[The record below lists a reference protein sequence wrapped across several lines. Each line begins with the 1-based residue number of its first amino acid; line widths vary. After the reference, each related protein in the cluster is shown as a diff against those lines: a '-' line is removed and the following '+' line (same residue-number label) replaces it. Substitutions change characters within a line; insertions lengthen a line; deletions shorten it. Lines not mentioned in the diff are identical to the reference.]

1 MSRAA
6 ALRGCTLPSMIRLH
20 SLLLS
25 GILLAAAARPA
36 LADPPLRL
44 WYEKPAATWVEA
56 LPLGNGRLGAMVFGD
71 PLRERLALN
80 EDTLWSGGP
89 TSWNNPDARTW
100 LPKVREAVFAGR
112 YAEADALTKKM
123 QGPYNQ
129 SYQPLGD
136 LRIDFD
142 VAGPVEGYRRE
153 LDLDRAI
160 ATTSFRAGGA
170 LHTREAFASF
180 PDQVIVFRVSADR
193 PGRVSFTARLASRL
207 RHATAAEGTDAI
219 ALRGRAP
226 SHVDPSY
233 LGDTKD
239 AVRYDEGPGAEG
251 MRFTAIVRAVVRGG
265 TARATPEGGLEV
277 RGADEAVLYVSAG
290 TSFNGFD
297 KSPGRE
303 GRDPDEAARRP
314 LATAASSPFTA
325 LRDAHVADHARLFG
339 RVRLDLG
346 TSTADRP
353 TDERLRAYRHG
364 EDPALVAL
372 VFQYGRYLLIAS
384 SRPGGQPANLQGLW
398 NEEVRPPWSAN
409 WTMNINSEMNYWP
422 AEVTNLSECHE
433 PMLRMIDELARNGR
447 ETART
452 NYGAR
457 GWVAHH
463 NADLWRQT
471 APVGNWGQG
480 DPKWASWPMGAAWH
494 SMDLWEHYAF
504 TRDAAWLRDSGWP
517 LLRGA
522 SEFALD
528 WLVPDG
534 KGGLATAPSLS
545 PENEFRAPDG
555 TPAQVS
561 GSTTSDLA
569 ILRELFANS
578 IEASSLLDVDAG
590 LRREMEAALSRL
602 PPYRVGARGQLQEWS
617 EDFEEPEPHHRHLS
631 HLIGLHPGRS
641 ITPVEAPAL
650 AAAARRSLELRGD
663 DSTGW
668 SMAWKVN
675 LWARLGDGDRA
686 HRLIGYLLRLVETT
700 GTNYGGG
707 GGVYANLFD
716 AHPPFQI
723 DGNFGVTAGIAE
735 MLVQSHRRAAG
746 GRAPV
751 IDLLPAL
758 PSAWPAGRVTGLRAR
773 GAFEVDVAWE
783 AGRLTSAVLRSD
795 RGGSCVVQYGSR
807 AQPIETK
814 PGETVRLDGW
824 LARH

>member
-1 MSRAA
+1 MTRSRAPLLT
-6 ALRGCTLPSMIRLH
+6 AL
-20 SLLLS
+20 
-25 GILLAAAARPA
+25 LLAAVARPA
-36 LADPPLRL
+36 LAADPPLRL

-56 LPLGNGRLGAMVFGD
+56 LPIGNGRLGAMVFGD
-71 PLRERLALN
+71 PARERLALN

-89 TSWNNPDARTW
+89 TNWNNPDAKSW

-136 LRIDFD
+136 LLIDFD
-142 VAGPVEGYRRE
+142 VAGKVEGYRRE
-153 LDLDRAI
+153 LDLDRAV
-160 ATTSFRAGGA
+160 ATTTFRAEGA
-170 LHTREAFASF
+170 LHTREVFASF
-180 PDQVIVFRVSADR
+180 PDQVIVLRVSADR
-193 PGRVSFTARLASRL
+193 PGQVSFTARLGSKL
-207 RHATAAEGTDAI
+207 RHATKAEGADAI

-233 LGDTKD
+233 LGETK
-239 AVRYDEGPGAEG
+239 APVRYDEGPDAEG
-251 MRFTAIVRAVVRGG
+251 MRFTAIVKATVRGG
-265 TARATPEGGLEV
+265 TVRTTPEGRLEV
-277 RGADEAVLYVSAG
+277 KGADEAVLFVSAATG
-290 TSFNGFD
+290 FNGFD
-297 KSPGRE
+297 RSPGRE
-303 GRDPDEAARRP
+303 GRDADAAARGP
-314 LATAASSPFTA
+314 LAAAAKPFAT
-325 LRDAHVADHARLFG
+325 LRDAHVADHTRLFG

-346 TSTADRP
+346 VPPADRP

-372 VFQYGRYLLIAS
+372 VFQYGRYLLVAS
-384 SRPGGQPANLQGLW
+384 SRPGTQPANLQGIW
-398 NEEVRPPWSAN
+398 NEDVRPPWSSN
-409 WTMNINSEMNYWP
+409 WTININSEMNYWP
-422 AEVTNLSECHE
+422 SEVTNLSECHE
-433 PMLRMIDELARNGR
+433 PMLRMIGELARNGR
-447 ETART
+447 ETARI

-480 DPKWASWPMGAAWH
+480 DPKWANWPMGAVWH

-504 TRDAAWLRDSGWP
+504 TRDAAWLRDFAWP

-522 SEFALD
+522 TEFALD

-534 KGGLATAPSLS
+534 KGGLATAPSIS
-545 PENEFRAPDG
+545 PENEFRAPG
-555 TPAQVS
+555 GASAQVS
-561 GSTTSDLA
+561 ASTTSDLA
-569 ILRELFANS
+569 LLRELFTNG
-578 IEASSLLDVDAG
+578 IEASTLLDMDAG
-590 LRREMEAALSRL
+590 LRREMEDALARL

-617 EDFEEPEPHHRHLS
+617 EDFEEPEPHHRHMS

-641 ITPVEAPAL
+641 ITPAETPAL
-650 AAAARRSLELRGD
+650 AEAVRRSLELRGD

-686 HRLIGYLLRLVETT
+686 HRLIGYLLRLVDTT
-700 GTNYGGG
+700 GTNYAGG

-735 MLVQSHRRAAG
+735 MLVQSHRRAPD
-746 GRAPV
+746 GRAPIV
-751 IDLLPAL
+751 ELLPAL
-758 PSAWPAGRVTGLRAR
+758 PSAWPTGRVNGLRAR
-773 GAFEVDVAWE
+773 GAFEVDVEWE
-783 AGRLTSAVLRSD
+783 GGRLKSATLRSD
-795 RGGSCVVQYGSR
+795 RGGPCVVQYGSR
-807 AQPIETK
+807 TVSIETK
-814 PGETVRLDGW
+814 AGETVRLDGA
-824 LARH
+824 LARR

>member
-1 MSRAA
+1 VTRCSP
-6 ALRGCTLPSMIRLH
+6 LPLC
-20 SLLLS
+20 SLLL
-25 GILLAAAARPA
+25 AASALPA
-36 LADPPLRL
+36 VAADPALRL

-56 LPLGNGRLGAMVFGD
+56 LPVGNGRLGAMVFGD
-71 PLRERLALN
+71 PRSERLALN
-80 EDTLWSGGP
+80 DDTLWSGGP
-89 TSWNNPDARTW
+89 KNWNNPDAKSW

-112 YAEADALTKKM
+112 YAEADALTRKM

-136 LRIDFD
+136 LLVDFD
-142 VAGPVEGYRRE
+142 VPGEIEAYRHE

-160 ATTSFRAGGA
+160 AATTFRAGGA
-170 LHTREAFASF
+170 THTREVFASF
-180 PDQVIVFRVSADR
+180 PDQVIVLRVSADR
-193 PGRVSFTARLASRL
+193 PGRVSLTARLTSLL
-207 RHATAAEGTDAI
+207 RHATAAEGRDAV

-239 AVRYDEGPGAEG
+239 AVGYDEGPGGEG
-251 MRFTAIVRAVVRGG
+251 MCFTAIVRAVVRGG
-265 TARATPEGGLEV
+265 TTRTTPEGRLEV
-277 RGADEAVLYVSAG
+277 READEAVLFVSAA

-297 KSPGRE
+297 KPPARE
-303 GRDPDEAARRP
+303 GVDPDAGARRP
-314 LATAASSPFTA
+314 LAAAVVKAFAA

-346 TSTADRP
+346 APAVDRP

-364 EDPALVAL
+364 EDPGLIALA
-372 VFQYGRYLLIAS
+372 FQYGRYLLVAS
-384 SRPGGQPANLQGLW
+384 SRPGTQPANLQGIW
-398 NEEVRPPWSAN
+398 NADVRPPWSSN

-433 PMLRMIDELARNGR
+433 PMLRFLSELARNGR
-447 ETART
+447 ETARV

-463 NADLWRQT
+463 NADLWRQS

-480 DPKWASWPMGAAWH
+480 DPKWANWPMGAAWH

-504 TRDAAWLRDSGWP
+504 TRDTAWLRDFGWP
-517 LLRGA
+517 LIRGA
-522 SEFALD
+522 AEFALD
-528 WLVPDG
+528 WLVPDR

-555 TPAQVS
+555 SQAQVS
-561 GSTTSDLA
+561 SSTSADIA
-569 ILRELFANS
+569 ILRELFTNA
-578 IEASSLLDVDAG
+578 IEAATILDVDVE
-590 LRREMEAALSRL
+590 LRRAMEGALARL
-602 PPYRVGARGQLQEWS
+602 PPYRIGRRGQLQEWS
-617 EDFEEPEPHHRHLS
+617 EDFEEPEPHHRHVS

-641 ITPVEAPAL
+641 ISPAETPAL
-650 AAAARRSLELRGD
+650 AEAVRRSLELRGD

-700 GTNYGGG
+700 RTGYSGG

-735 MLVQSHRRAAG
+735 MLVQSHRRAAD

-758 PSAWPAGRVTGLRAR
+758 PSAWPTGRVKGLRAR
-773 GAFEVDVAWE
+773 GAFEVDLEWE
-783 AGRLTSAVLRSD
+783 KGRLAAATLRSD
-795 RGGSCVVQYGSR
+795 RGGRCVVKYGSR
-807 AQPIETK
+807 DLSLETK
-814 PGETVRLDGW
+814 AGETVRLDGT
-824 LARH
+824 LDRH

>member
-1 MSRAA
+1 M
-6 ALRGCTLPSMIRLH
+6 TRLH
-20 SLLLS
+20 RLLRNGL
-25 GILLAAAARPA
+25 LLAAAARPA
-36 LADPPLRL
+36 LAADAPLRL
-44 WYEKPAATWVEA
+44 WYGKPAATWVEA
-56 LPLGNGRLGAMVFGD
+56 LPIGNGRLGAMVFGD

-89 TSWNNPDARTW
+89 TDWNNPDAKTW

-112 YAEADALTKKM
+112 YAEADALAKKM

-136 LRIDFD
+136 LLLDFD
-142 VAGPVEGYRRE
+142 VPRPVEGYRRE

-160 ATTSFRAGGA
+160 TTSSFRAGGA
-170 LHTREAFASF
+170 LHTREVFASF
-180 PDQVIVFRVSADR
+180 PDQVIVLRVSADR
-193 PGRVSFTARLASRL
+193 PGRVSFTARMTSPL
-207 RHATAAEGTDAI
+207 RHTTTAEGTDAI

-233 LGDTKD
+233 LGDTKEP
-239 AVRYDEGPGAEG
+239 VRYDAGPGAEG
-251 MRFTAIVRAVVRGG
+251 MRFTSIVRAIARGG
-265 TARATPEGGLEV
+265 TTRTTPEGWLEV
-277 RGADEAVLYVSAG
+277 RGADEAVLLVSAG

-303 GRDPDEAARRP
+303 GRDPDEAARGP
-314 LATAASSPFTA
+314 LTTAASKPFPA
-325 LRDAHVADHARLFG
+325 LRDAHVADHAHMFG

-346 TSTADRP
+346 TPPAQRP

-372 VFQYGRYLLIAS
+372 VFQYGRYLLVAS
-384 SRPGGQPANLQGLW
+384 SRPGTQPANLQGIW
-398 NEEVRPPWSAN
+398 NEDVRPPWSSN

-433 PMLRMIDELARNGR
+433 PMLRMIAELARNGR
-447 ETART
+447 ETAQV

-471 APVGNWGQG
+471 APVGNRGQG
-480 DPKWASWPMGAAWH
+480 DPKWANWPMGAVWH

-504 TRDAAWLRDSGWP
+504 TRDAAWLRDFTWP
-517 LLRGA
+517 LLRGTA
-522 SEFALD
+522 EFALD

-534 KGGLATAPSLS
+534 KGGLATAPSIS
-545 PENEFRAPDG
+545 PENEFRAPG
-555 TPAQVS
+555 GASAQVS
-561 GSTTSDLA
+561 ASTTSDLA
-569 ILRELFANS
+569 LLRELFANA
-578 IEASSLLDVDAG
+578 IEASTLLDVDAP
-590 LRREMEAALSRL
+590 LRREMEGALARL

-617 EDFEEPEPHHRHLS
+617 EDFEEPEPHHRHVS

-641 ITPVEAPAL
+641 ITPAETPAL
-650 AAAARRSLELRGD
+650 AQAVRRSLEMRGD

-700 GTNYGGG
+700 GTNYGSG

-723 DGNFGVTAGIAE
+723 DGNFGVTAGVAE
-735 MLVQSHRRAAG
+735 MLVQSHRRADD

-758 PSAWPAGRVTGLRAR
+758 PSAWPTGRVSGLRAR
-773 GAFEVDVAWE
+773 GAFEVDVEWE
-783 AGRLTSAVLRSD
+783 NGRLKSAALRSD
-795 RGGSCVVQYGSR
+795 RGGACVVQYGSR
-807 AQPIETK
+807 RLSIETK
-814 PGETVRLDGW
+814 AGETVRLDDA
-824 LARH
+824 LARR

>member
-1 MSRAA
+1 MTRPCLPLLPLL
-6 ALRGCTLPSMIRLH
+6 ALASA
-20 SLLLS
+20 S
-25 GILLAAAARPA
+25 AAAA
-36 LADPPLRL
+36 DTPLRL

-56 LPLGNGRLGAMVFGD
+56 LPIGNGRLGAMVFGD
-71 PLRERLALN
+71 ARRERLALN

-89 TSWNNPDARTW
+89 TNWNNPDAKSW

-112 YAEADALTKKM
+112 YAEADALAKKM

-136 LRIDFD
+136 LLLDFD
-142 VAGPVEGYRRE
+142 VPAPVEGYRRE
-153 LDLDRAI
+153 LDLDRAV
-160 ATTSFRAGGA
+160 ATSTFRAGGA

-180 PDQVIVFRVSADR
+180 PDQVIVLRVSADR
-193 PGRVSFTARLASRL
+193 PGQVSFKARLDSKL
-207 RHATAAEGTDAI
+207 RHATVAEGTEAI

-233 LGDTKD
+233 LGETKEP
-239 AVRYDEGPGAEG
+239 VRYDEGPSAEG
-251 MRFTAIVRAVVRGG
+251 MRFTAIVRTVVRGG
-265 TARATPEGGLEV
+265 TVGTTPEGRLEV
-277 RGADEAVLYVSAG
+277 RGADEAVLFVSAA

-297 KSPGRE
+297 KSPGRG
-303 GRDPDEAARRP
+303 GRDADAAARRP
-314 LATAASSPFTA
+314 FAASTVKPFVA
-325 LRDAHVADHARLFG
+325 LRDAHVTDHARLFG

-346 TSTADRP
+346 EPAADRP

-372 VFQYGRYLLIAS
+372 VFQYGRYLLVAS
-384 SRPGGQPANLQGLW
+384 SRPGTQPANLQGIW
-398 NEEVRPPWSAN
+398 NEDVRPPWSAN

-422 AEVTNLSECHE
+422 AEVANLSECHE
-433 PMLRMIDELARNGR
+433 PMLRMISELARNGL

-463 NADLWRQT
+463 NADFWRQT
-471 APVGNWGQG
+471 APVGNRGQG
-480 DPKWASWPMGAAWH
+480 DPKWANWPMGAAWH
-494 SMDLWEHYAF
+494 SMDLWERYAF
-504 TRDAAWLRDSGWP
+504 TRDAAWLRDFAWP

-534 KGGLATAPSLS
+534 KGGLATAPSFS
-545 PENEFRAPDG
+545 PENTFRAPDG
-555 TPAQVS
+555 SES
-561 GSTTSDLA
+561 GTGLSTTSDVAL
-569 ILRELFANS
+569 LRELFTNA
-578 IEASSLLDVDAG
+578 IEASTILDVDAA
-590 LRREMEAALSRL
+590 LRREMEGALARL
-602 PPYRVGARGQLQEWS
+602 RPYRVGARGQLLEWH
-617 EDFEEPEPHHRHLS
+617 EDFAEPEPHHRHVS

-641 ITPVEAPAL
+641 ITPAETPAL
-650 AAAARRSLELRGD
+650 AQAVRRSLELRGD

-668 SMAWKVN
+668 SRAWKVN

-686 HRLIGYLLRLVETT
+686 HRLVGYLLRLVETT
-700 GTNYGGG
+700 GTSYGGG

-735 MLVQSHRRAAG
+735 MLVQSHRRAPD

-751 IDLLPAL
+751 VDLLPAL
-758 PSAWPAGRVTGLRAR
+758 PAAWPTGRVTGLRAR
-773 GAFEVDVAWE
+773 GAFGVDVEWE
-783 AGRLTSAVLRSD
+783 SGRLKSATLRSD
-795 RGGSCVVQYGSR
+795 RGGPCVVQYGSR
-807 AQPIETK
+807 TLSLETTA
-814 PGETVRLDGW
+814 GETVHLDGA
-824 LARH
+824 LARR

>member
-1 MSRAA
+1 MTRSGAPHIA
-6 ALRGCTLPSMIRLH
+6 AL
-20 SLLLS
+20 
-25 GILLAAAARPA
+25 LLAVVARPA
-36 LADPPLRL
+36 LAAEPPLRL
-44 WYEKPAATWVEA
+44 WYEKPAAAWVEA
-56 LPLGNGRLGAMVFGD
+56 LPIGNGRLGAMVFGD

-89 TSWNNPDARTW
+89 TDWDNPDAKTW

-112 YAEADALTKKM
+112 YAEADALAKKM

-136 LRIDFD
+136 LHLEFD
-142 VAGPVEGYRRE
+142 VPGPVEGYRRE
-153 LDLDRAI
+153 LDLDRAV
-160 ATTSFRAGGA
+160 ATATFRAGSA
-170 LHTREAFASF
+170 VHTREAFASF
-180 PDQVIVFRVSADR
+180 PDQVIVLRVSADLA
-193 PGRVSFTARLASRL
+193 GQVSFTARLASKL
-207 RHATAAEGTDAI
+207 RHATKTEGADAI

-233 LGDTKD
+233 LGATKEPI
-239 AVRYDEGPGAEG
+239 RYDEGPDAEG
-251 MRFTAIVRAVVRGG
+251 MRFTAIVKATVRGG
-265 TARATPEGGLEV
+265 TVRTTPEGRLEV
-277 RGADEAVLYVSAG
+277 KGADEAVLFVSAA
-290 TSFNGFD
+290 TSFGGFD

-303 GRDPDEAARRP
+303 GRDADAAARGP
-314 LATAASSPFTA
+314 LAAATKPWPI
-325 LRDAHVADHARLFG
+325 LLDAHVADHARLFG

-346 TSTADRP
+346 PPPADRP
-353 TDERLRAYRHG
+353 TDDRLRAYRHG

-372 VFQYGRYLLIAS
+372 VFQYGRYLLVAS
-384 SRPGGQPANLQGLW
+384 SRPSTQPANLQGIW
-398 NEEVRPPWSAN
+398 NEDVRPPWSSN

-433 PMLRMIDELARNGR
+433 PMLRMIAELERNGR
-447 ETART
+447 ETARV

-471 APVGNWGQG
+471 APVGNWGLG
-480 DPKWASWPMGAAWH
+480 DPKWANWPMGAVWH
-494 SMDLWEHYAF
+494 SMDLWERYAF
-504 TRDAAWLRDSGWP
+504 TRDAAWLRDFAWP

-522 SEFALD
+522 AEFALD

-534 KGGLATAPSLS
+534 KGGLSTAPSFS
-545 PENEFRAPDG
+545 PENTFRAPDG
-555 TPAQVS
+555 SES
-561 GSTTSDLA
+561 GTGLSTTSDVAL
-569 ILRELFANS
+569 LRELLTNA
-578 IEASSLLDVDAG
+578 IEASALLDVDAS
-590 LRREMEAALSRL
+590 LRREMEGALARL

-617 EDFEEPEPHHRHLS
+617 EDFAEPEPHHRHVS

-641 ITPVEAPAL
+641 ITPAETPAL
-650 AAAARRSLELRGD
+650 ADAVRRSLELRGD

-700 GTNYGGG
+700 GTRYADG

-723 DGNFGVTAGIAE
+723 DGNFGVTAGVAE
-735 MLVQSHRRAAG
+735 MLVQSHRRSAD

-751 IDLLPAL
+751 VELLPSL
-758 PSAWPAGRVTGLRAR
+758 PSAWPRGGVRGLRAR
-773 GAFEVDVAWE
+773 GAFEVDVEWE
-783 AGRLTSAVLRSD
+783 GGRLKSATLRPD
-795 RGGSCVVQYGSR
+795 RGGPCVVQYGSR
-807 AQPIETK
+807 TLMLQTK
-814 PGETVRLDGW
+814 AGEAIRLDGS
-824 LARH
+824 LKAL

>member
-1 MSRAA
+1 MNPSRLLALHGLLIAA
-6 ALRGCTLPSMIRLH
+6 SVRP
-20 SLLLS
+20 
-25 GILLAAAARPA
+25 AAAAEH
-36 LADPPLRL
+36 PLRL

-56 LPLGNGRLGAMVFGD
+56 LPIGNGRLGAMVFGD

-89 TSWNNPDARTW
+89 RNWNNPDARTW

-112 YAEADALTKKM
+112 YAEADALAKKM

-136 LRIDFD
+136 LLVDFD
-142 VAGPVEGYRRE
+142 VPGGVEGYRRE
-153 LDLDRAI
+153 LDLDRAV
-160 ATTSFRAGGA
+160 ATTTFGAGGA
-170 LHTREAFASF
+170 THTREVFASF
-180 PDQVIVFRVSADR
+180 PHQVIVVRVSADR

-207 RHATAAEGTDAI
+207 RHATAAEGQDAI

-251 MRFTAIVRAVVRGG
+251 MRFTAIVKAVVRGG
-265 TARATPEGGLEV
+265 EARTTPEGRLEV
-277 RGADEAVLYVSAG
+277 RGADEALLFVSAA

-297 KSPGRE
+297 KSPARQGV
-303 GRDPDEAARRP
+303 DPDAGARRP
-314 LATAASSPFTA
+314 LAAAVARPFGA

-339 RVRLDLG
+339 RVRLDIG
-346 TSTADRP
+346 APATDRP

-364 EDPALVAL
+364 EDSALVAL
-372 VFQYGRYLLIAS
+372 VFQYGRYLLVAS
-384 SRPGGQPANLQGLW
+384 SRPGTQPASLQGIW
-398 NEEVRPPWSAN
+398 NEDVRPPWSSN

-433 PMLRMIDELARNGR
+433 PMLRFLSELARNGR
-447 ETART
+447 ETARI
-452 NYGAR
+452 NYGGR

-463 NADLWRQT
+463 NADIWRQT
-471 APVGNWGQG
+471 GPVGNWGQG
-480 DPKWASWPMGAAWH
+480 DPKWANWPMGAAWH

-504 TRDAAWLRDSGWP
+504 TRDTAWLRDLGWP

-522 SEFALD
+522 AEFALD

-534 KGGLATAPSLS
+534 RGGLATAPSFS
-545 PENEFRAPDG
+545 PENTFRAPDG
-555 TPAQVS
+555 SES
-561 GSTTSDLA
+561 GTGQSTTSDLA
-569 ILRELFANS
+569 LLRELFANG
-578 IEASSLLDVDAG
+578 IEASTILGADAE
-590 LRREMEAALSRL
+590 LRREMQGALARL
-602 PPYRVGARGQLQEWS
+602 PPYRIGRGGQLLEWS
-617 EDFEEPEPHHRHLS
+617 EELEEPEPHHRHLS

-641 ITPVEAPAL
+641 ITPAETPAL
-650 AAAARRSLELRGD
+650 AEAVRRSLELRGD

-686 HRLIGYLLRLVETT
+686 HGLIGYLLRLVETRRT
-700 GTNYGGG
+700 GYSGG

-735 MLVQSHRRAAG
+735 MLVQSHRRADDAG
-746 GRAPV
+746 APV
-751 IDLLPAL
+751 IELLPAL
-758 PSAWPAGRVTGLRAR
+758 PSAWPTGRVAGLRAR
-773 GAFEVDVAWE
+773 GAFGVDVEWE
-783 AGRLTSAVLRSD
+783 KGRLASATLRSD
-795 RGGSCVVQYGSR
+795 RGGRCVVRYGSR
-807 AQPIETK
+807 TLSLQTRA
-814 PGETVRLDGW
+814 GETVRLDQALG
-824 LARH
+824 RR

>member
-1 MSRAA
+1 M
-6 ALRGCTLPSMIRLH
+6 TRLH
-20 SLLLS
+20 PLLRSALLL
-25 GILLAAAARPA
+25 ATAARPSLA
-36 LADPPLRL
+36 ADPPLRL
-44 WYEKPAATWVEA
+44 WYERPAATWVEA
-56 LPLGNGRLGAMVFGD
+56 LPIGNGRLGAMVFGD

-89 TSWNNPDARTW
+89 TDWNNRDAKSW

-136 LRIDFD
+136 LLIDFD
-142 VAGPVEGYRRE
+142 VPGPVEGYRRE

-160 ATTSFRAGGA
+160 TTSTFRAGGA

-180 PDQVIVFRVSADR
+180 PDQVIVLRVSADR
-193 PGRVSFTARLASRL
+193 PGQVSFTARTTSRL
-207 RHATAAEGTDAI
+207 RHTTAAEGTDGI

-251 MRFTAIVRAVVRGG
+251 MRFTAIVRAMVRGG
-265 TARATPEGGLEV
+265 TTRTTPEGRLEV
-277 RGADEAVLYVSAG
+277 RGADEAVLFVSAG

-303 GRDPDEAARRP
+303 GRDPDEAARHP
-314 LATAASSPFTA
+314 LATAASKPLPA

-346 TSTADRP
+346 PPPAERP

-372 VFQYGRYLLIAS
+372 VFQYGRYLLAAS
-384 SRPGGQPANLQGLW
+384 SRPGTQPANLQGLW
-398 NEEVRPPWSAN
+398 NEDVRPPWSAN

-433 PMLRMIDELARNGR
+433 PMLQMIAELARNGR
-447 ETART
+447 ETAQV

-480 DPKWASWPMGAAWH
+480 DPKWANWPMGAVWH
-494 SMDLWEHYAF
+494 SMDLWERYAF
-504 TRDAAWLRDSGWP
+504 TRDAAWLRDFAWP

-534 KGGLATAPSLS
+534 KGGIATAPSLS
-545 PENEFRAPDG
+545 PENEFRTHDG
-555 TPAQVS
+555 TRAQVS
-561 GSTTSDLA
+561 ASATSDLA
-569 ILRELFANS
+569 LLRELFANA
-578 IEASSLLDVDAG
+578 IEASTLLDVDAP
-590 LRREMEAALSRL
+590 LRREMEGALARL

-617 EDFEEPEPHHRHLS
+617 EDFEEPEPHHRHVS
-631 HLIGLHPGRS
+631 HLIGLHPGHS
-641 ITPVEAPAL
+641 ITPARTPAL
-650 AAAARRSLELRGD
+650 AQAVRRSLELRGD

-686 HRLIGYLLRLVETT
+686 HRLIGYLLRLVDTT
-700 GTNYGGG
+700 GTDYSGG

-735 MLVQSHRRAAG
+735 MLVQSHRRAAD
-746 GRAPV
+746 GRAPL

-758 PSAWPAGRVTGLRAR
+758 PSAWPTGRVSGLRAR
-773 GAFEVDVAWE
+773 GAFEVDVEWE
-783 AGRLTSAVLRSD
+783 SGRLKSATLRSD
-795 RGGSCVVQYGSR
+795 RGGPCVVQYGSR
-807 AQPIETK
+807 TKAIETK
-814 PGETVRLDGW
+814 AGETLRLDGA
-824 LARH
+824 LARR

>member
-1 MSRAA
+1 M
-6 ALRGCTLPSMIRLH
+6 
-20 SLLLS
+20 
-25 GILLAAAARPA
+25 
-36 LADPPLRL
+36 
-44 WYEKPAATWVEA
+44 
-56 LPLGNGRLGAMVFGD
+56 
-71 PLRERLALN
+71 
-80 EDTLWSGGP
+80 
-89 TSWNNPDARTW
+89 
-100 LPKVREAVFAGR
+100 
-112 YAEADALTKKM
+112 
-123 QGPYNQ
+123 
-129 SYQPLGD
+129 
-136 LRIDFD
+136 
-142 VAGPVEGYRRE
+142 
-153 LDLDRAI
+153 
-160 ATTSFRAGGA
+160 
-170 LHTREAFASF
+170 
-180 PDQVIVFRVSADR
+180 
-193 PGRVSFTARLASRL
+193 SFTARLTSRL
-207 RHATAAEGTDAI
+207 RHATTAEGTDGI

-233 LGDTKD
+233 LGDTKEP
-239 AVRYDEGPGAEG
+239 VRYDEGPGAEG

-265 TARATPEGGLEV
+265 TVRATPEGRLEV
-277 RGADEAVLYVSAG
+277 RGADEAVLFVSAG

-297 KSPGRE
+297 KSPARE
-303 GRDPDEAARRP
+303 GQDSDAAARRP
-314 LATAASSPFTA
+314 LAAAAVKPFAA

-346 TSTADRP
+346 APAADRP

-372 VFQYGRYLLIAS
+372 VFQYGRYLLVAS
-384 SRPGGQPANLQGLW
+384 SRPGTQPANLQGLW
-398 NEEVRPPWSAN
+398 NEDVRPPWSAN

-422 AEVTNLSECHE
+422 AELTNLSECHE
-433 PMLRMIDELARNGR
+433 PMLRMIAELARNGR
-447 ETART
+447 ETARV

-480 DPKWASWPMGAAWH
+480 DPKWANWPMGAAWH

-504 TRDAAWLRDSGWP
+504 TRDAAWLRDFGWP

-534 KGGLATAPSLS
+534 KGGLATAPSIS
-545 PENEFRAPDG
+545 PENEFRAKDG
-555 TPAQVS
+555 TRAQVS
-561 GSTTSDLA
+561 ASTTSDLA
-569 ILRELFANS
+569 LLRELFGNA
-578 IEASSLLDVDAG
+578 IEASTILDVDAS
-590 LRREMEAALSRL
+590 LRREMESALARL

-631 HLIGLHPGRS
+631 HLIGLFPGTG
-641 ITPVEAPAL
+641 ITPAQAPEL

-686 HRLIGYLLRLVETT
+686 HRLIGYLLRLVDTT
-700 GTNYGGG
+700 STGYSGG

-735 MLVQSHRRAAG
+735 MLVQSHRRDAAG
-746 GRAPV
+746 RTPV
-751 IDLLPAL
+751 IELLPAL

-773 GAFEVDVAWE
+773 GAFEVDVEWKG
-783 AGRLTSAVLRSD
+783 GRLTSATLRSD
-795 RGGSCVVQYGSR
+795 RGGTCVVQHGSR
-807 AQPIETK
+807 ALSIETTA
-814 PGETVRLDGW
+814 GETVHLDGS
-824 LARH
+824 LERRSSRVRP

>member
-1 MSRAA
+1 MTRSRSPLLT
-6 ALRGCTLPSMIRLH
+6 AL
-20 SLLLS
+20 
-25 GILLAAAARPA
+25 LLAAAARPA
-36 LADPPLRL
+36 LAAEPPLRL
-44 WYEKPAATWVEA
+44 WYEKPAAAWVEA
-56 LPLGNGRLGAMVFGD
+56 LPIGNGRLGAMVFGD

-89 TSWNNPDARTW
+89 TSWNNPDAKTW

-112 YAEADALTKKM
+112 YAEADALAKKM

-136 LRIDFD
+136 LLLDFD
-142 VAGPVEGYRRE
+142 VPGTVEGYRRE
-153 LDLDRAI
+153 LDLDRAV
-160 ATTSFRAGGA
+160 ATSTFRAGGA

-180 PDQVIVFRVSADR
+180 PDQVIVLRVSADR
-193 PGRVSFTARLASRL
+193 PGQVSFTARLASRL
-207 RHATAAEGTDAI
+207 RHATAAEGTEAI

-233 LGDTKD
+233 LGETKEP
-239 AVRYDEGPGAEG
+239 VRYDEGPSAEG

-265 TARATPEGGLEV
+265 TVRTTPEGRLEV
-277 RGADEAVLYVSAG
+277 RGADEAVLFVSAA

-303 GRDPDEAARRP
+303 GRDADAAARGP
-314 LATAASSPFTA
+314 LAAAAKP
-325 LRDAHVADHARLFG
+325 LPVLLDAHVADHARLFG

-346 TSTADRP
+346 APPADRP

-372 VFQYGRYLLIAS
+372 VFQYGRYLLVAS
-384 SRPGGQPANLQGLW
+384 SRPGTQPANLQGIW
-398 NEEVRPPWSAN
+398 NEDVRPPWSSN
-409 WTMNINSEMNYWP
+409 WTININSEMNYWP

-433 PMLRMIDELARNGR
+433 PMLRMIAELERNGR

-480 DPKWASWPMGAAWH
+480 DPKWANWPMGAVWH

-504 TRDAAWLRDSGWP
+504 TRDAAWLRDFAWP

-522 SEFALD
+522 AEFALD

-534 KGGLATAPSLS
+534 KGGLATAPSFS
-545 PENEFRAPDG
+545 PENTFRAPDG
-555 TPAQVS
+555 SES
-561 GSTTSDLA
+561 GTGLSTTSDVAL
-569 ILRELFANS
+569 LRELFTNA
-578 IEASSLLDVDAG
+578 IEASTILGVDAA
-590 LRREMEAALSRL
+590 LRREMEGALARL
-602 PPYRVGARGQLQEWS
+602 RPYRVGAQGQLLEWS
-617 EDFEEPEPHHRHLS
+617 EDFEEPEPHHRHVS

-641 ITPVEAPAL
+641 ITPAETPAL
-650 AAAARRSLELRGD
+650 ADAVRRSLELRGD

-686 HRLIGYLLRLVETT
+686 HRLIGYLLRLVDTT
-700 GTNYGGG
+700 GTNYAGG

-723 DGNFGVTAGIAE
+723 DGNFGVTAGVAE
-735 MLVQSHRRAAG
+735 MLVQSHRRAPD

-751 IDLLPAL
+751 VELLPAL
-758 PSAWPAGRVTGLRAR
+758 PSAWPTGRVSGLRAR
-773 GAFEVDVAWE
+773 GAFEVDVEWE
-783 AGRLTSAVLRSD
+783 SGRLKSATLRSD
-795 RGGSCVVQYGSR
+795 RGGPCVVQYGSR
-807 AQPIETK
+807 TVALETRA
-814 PGETVRLDGW
+814 GETVRFDGA
-824 LARH
+824 LARR